1 MAVRDIIEVP
11 DERLRVTYSHVEN
24 INAVQRLI
32 EDMQDTLY
40 ATDNGI
46 GLAAPQIGYKD
57 AVIIIDISEQRDRPL
72 IMVNP
77 KIILT
82 EGEINSEEGCLS
94 VPDIYA
100 QVKRYKKVR
109 VKALDR
115 DGKEIFIED
124 DGYLAIVMQHE
135 IDHLHGKIF
144 IDYLSSLKYQMAIKK
159 LKKSRRLN
167 K

>member
-24 INAVQRLI
+24 ISSVQSLI
-32 EDMQDTLY
+32 DDMLDTLY

-77 KIILT
+77 EIIIT
-82 EGEINSEEGCLS
+82 EGNIKSEEGCLS
-94 VPDIYA
+94 IPGTYA
-100 QVKRYKKVR
+100 QVNRYKKVR
-109 VKALDR
+109 VRALDR
-115 DGKEIFIED
+115 DGKEIFVED

-135 IDHLHGKIF
+135 IDHLHGKVF
-144 IDYLSSLKYQMAIKK
+144 IDYLSPLKYQMAIKK
-159 LKKSRRLN
+159 VKKIRKLS